1 MIWVSSAINRAVR
14 LSKRDFT
21 DTANPVGKSFGIA
34 SAVWAKAV
42 ALELRIS
49 SNTVDTCCRVAI
61 RSGHPQFVC
70 HGLTEL
76 LRLKGSGLGI
86 EKALGTRQQR
96 AGRCGSPD

>member
-1 MIWVSSAINRAVR
+1 MIWVSSAINRAAR

-49 SNTVDTCCRVAI
+49 SNTVDTCCRVAT
-61 RSGHPQFVC
+61 RSGHPPFVC

-76 LRLKGSGLGI
+76 HRLKGSGRGI
-86 EKALGTRQQR
+86 EEALGSNCQR
-96 AGRCGSPD
+96 GGW